1 MERSYVR
8 RIGGLGVMLGWLA
21 ASAPGQITTN
31 IWDGESSTDWMT
43 AANWTNSTANDVA
56 LADGNA
62 VEFYAV
68 GNNLSTILGQDWI
81 IDRLIFNAGAD
92 SDVTI
97 GGANTLT
104 ISNGIIV
111 DADSAGAHAILANV
125 ALAQNQTWTI
135 NTNTSTL
142 GNNLLV
148 GGVISGDATLTKAG
162 TGNLTLTNSNTYT
175 GGTLVNAGI
184 LVLNHDNAAGGGG
197 ITLQNTATRL
207 QLGDG
212 VNVSNSLIIG
222 NTGNQKVL
230 TVAAAT
236 TGLYSGTIL
245 VQEVGVG
252 NFDIDVG
259 AGAML
264 SVTNTISRSGATVIA
279 GIDKLGSGT
288 LLLSGNNTYL
298 GRTVIGSGTTGGGTL
313 IAGHNNALS
322 LSNVTLTG
330 SGSAL
335 QVADGVSLA
344 NDIIVSDSGNNKTVG
359 LASGAT
365 SGEFSGNITINEI
378 TAANFDL
385 SADVGGTLTISGT
398 IGASAGAN
406 INKEGAGTVVLTGAN
421 SAFDRNVTI
430 NAGTLLASNNLAL
443 GAAGTVTLANTD
455 ARLDLAN
462 GITITNNLTVGGT
475 GNNKTVGLQSGA
487 SSALYAGEISIAET
501 GQGNFDVF
509 ADTGG
514 TLTISN
520 VISGGTAG
528 VSKEGAGTV
537 VLSGANTYG
546 DGTFVNAGTLTV
558 TGGVAIPD
566 ASAVVI
572 ADVAGATLSLQSDET
587 IGSLSGGGASGGTV
601 DLGANALTVGDATTT
616 FFGGTITNTGSLVKQ
631 GAGALVL
638 MNDNTYTGSTTVRE
652 GVLLLGSANAL
663 PGGIGATGGTSAL
676 ILTNGGI
683 IGLAATD
690 FLRGTGTGSDQVQ
703 WAGDGGFAAFM
714 FDRNVNLGGAT
725 GTVTWGSGDFVPTG
739 NRLILGA
746 AGASNTVTILNPIAF
761 GASDR
766 TVLAND
772 GAALIDGRLS
782 GELSGTGGLV
792 KEGAGTLA
800 LATSNTYSGDTL
812 VAGGV
817 LRIEDANALPGGV
830 GASGGTSAL
839 ILSNSGVIGLAAGDF
854 FRGAGTGADQVQWAG
869 SGGFAAYGADRVV
882 NLGGATGTVT
892 WGSGGFVSNEF
903 ELILATAEA
912 THTLDFQNHI
922 VLSGTNLFRADQGAA
937 AIDGRLS
944 GDLSGSGSFF
954 KTGLGVIELT
964 GSNTYSGATEVL
976 AGDLVLGGAN
986 ALSPNT
992 WLIISNFNVVTL
1004 GAADFTNALGS
1015 GTAGTVEWTGS
1026 GGFAAHGADR
1036 IVNLGG
1042 ATGQVTWGSGF
1053 FVPEVVDNS
1062 TLVLGSASASN
1073 TVDFLNPIDLG
1084 FSNRTVQANDGF
1096 AAIDGKLSG
1105 VLSGAA
1111 LATETNFTKTGA
1123 GTLALT
1129 AANTY
1134 TGLTVVSAGALR
1146 AVNDAAL
1153 GLTNGGTIVNSGAA
1167 LEMEGGITIGAEDL
1181 TLGGTGIGGAGALRN
1196 VSGSNVFQG
1205 NVFLSANTTFGSDAG
1220 ILVLDGD
1227 AILGAEGTERAVT
1240 FNGPGDFVVN
1250 SLVSNA
1256 TTFNKIV
1263 GTGTLTLNGASLHT
1277 GNTVIREGTLKLGAD
1292 NVLPENSTYVANLT
1306 GSFATLDIAGRTD
1319 AIGALIL
1326 GQNPT
1331 ADGSTNNVIDSV
1343 GGGLLRLGGAVT
1355 YDASGGNF
1363 TNAGSVI
1370 SANLDLNNATRV
1382 FNVEDSALATDDL
1395 VVSGTITNS
1404 GATASGIRKDGA
1416 GTLVFSGS
1424 NTYDGL
1430 TSVNGGTLVAANN
1443 QAFGS
1448 VGYISMTNTGA
1459 RLELADGITI
1469 DRNMIVESRAEN
1481 KTLAIR
1487 GGASV
1492 ATYAG
1497 DITILEATANN
1508 FDIAADAGGTL
1519 TISGV
1524 IGGGGAA
1531 GVEKVGAG
1539 TVVLASNNTYTG
1551 QTTISEGVLQVGNG
1565 GVSGTLGGGAV
1576 TNNSALVFNRSDT
1589 ITVANAIRGTGTLTN
1604 AGAGKTILTAAN
1616 NFSGGSVISDGALEL
1631 RAATS
1636 GGTGDIRLNGGDLW
1650 LLNNSGTTYGN
1661 DIFVDVNGSIYMGR
1675 TTLGAAVTHT
1685 VGDITLGAGRTLIV
1699 RGTNLNNNVNY
1710 TLAAGDLILAGD
1722 GTLDIREGPGSGDG
1736 TVRVNNVLAGGAGQD
1751 LVVKGNDPNQSQ
1763 LFINDGL
1770 FVGGD
1775 LIVGTN
1781 ALVRTPD
1788 GGTNVAGNINLR
1800 GGLLGINMDFTR
1812 DLGTGAGQV
1821 QLTSDGTRQ
1830 SGFSAFDNPVVVRIE
1845 DGGGNLTNLVW
1856 GSSTF
1861 DPGQLT
1867 LNQDDANSTI
1877 ELQNSIDLNAGS
1889 GSVDRTF
1896 NVYANVGTISGAISN
1911 GGAGRANFVKGGGG
1925 TLSLT
1930 GASDWNGQTR
1940 ITAGTLRVTNVTAL
1954 ATSFASSNLFLN
1966 PGNAIGVLET
1976 QGLLTNALGG
1986 GVGQVRIVGG
1996 GNAGQNARPGFSAY
2010 GGDLT
2015 IDLGGDGTGT
2025 GSQLVWGSA
2034 DFNVSGPSTN
2044 NGALLLNTANADG
2057 TVRLMNDIDL
2067 NGQDLFLAGPDYR
2080 RIEVNGSTA
2089 VLGGD
2094 ISNGG
2099 TDPVGI
2105 LKRGA
2110 GTLVMA
2116 GNNTYDGLTEV
2127 AAGTLLV
2134 NGSHFGG
2141 GDYTVSGGTTLGGTG
2156 TIGSAVLIAS
2166 NAVMSPGN
2174 SIGTFTTTNNFT
2186 FSTGGVLQI
2195 ELDHVLA
2202 ASDMLVVSG
2211 ALDISGAILSL
2222 TNLGTGGDLAL
2233 LDDTY
2238 IIAQYGS
2245 LIGDTFFNHADVLG
2259 LLPTGYEIEYN
2270 YLGGNQIALVI
2281 PEPGA
2286 IAALLLGGVVVGA
2299 LARRRRATMAATGE
2313 ARR

>member
-1 MERSYVR
+1 MERSCWL
-8 RIGGLGVMLGWLA
+8 RIAGLAVALGAW
-21 ASAPGQITTN
+21 ASAAMAATN
-31 IWDGESSTDWMT
+31 IWDGDTDGSWT
-43 AANWTNSTANDVA
+43 NGANWVGNVP
-56 LADGNA
+56 LVDGES
-62 VEFYAV
+62 VDFYSV
-68 GNNLSTILGQDWI
+68 GNNLSTLLGQDWI

-125 ALAQNQTWTI
+125 ALAQSQTWTI
-135 NTNTSTL
+135 DSILTNFT
-142 GNNLLV
+142 V
-148 GGVISGDATLTKAG
+148 GGVISGVSGATLTKVGAG
-162 TGNLTLTNSNTYT
+162 TLTFTNSNTYDGGTTVGAGTLVAAHDNALGGGSVTITNTSAGLRLGDGVTVTNNLIIGNPGNAKSFGLEAGASNALFAGTIVIQETAAGNFDIRVDT
-175 GGTLVNAGI
+175 GGTLTI
-184 LVLNHDNAAGGGG
+184 S
-197 ITLQNTATRL
+197 
-207 QLGDG
+207 
-212 VNVSNSLIIG
+212 NV
-222 NTGNQKVL
+222 
-230 TVAAAT
+230 
-236 TGLYSGTIL
+236 
-245 VQEVGVG
+245 
-252 NFDIDVG
+252 
-259 AGAML
+259 
-264 SVTNTISRSGATVIA
+264 ISRSAANALA

-288 LLLSGNNTYL
+288 LILSGDNTYL
-298 GRTVIGSGTTGGGTL
+298 GRTIIGSGTTGGGTL

-344 NDIIVSDSGNNKTVG
+344 NDIIVSDNGNNKTVG

-365 SGEFSGNITINEI
+365 SGEFSGNITINE
-378 TAANFDL
+378 TTGANFDV

-398 IGASAGAN
+398 IGSSGGAD

-421 SAFDRNVTI
+421 SAFNRNVVI
-430 NAGTLLASNNLAL
+430 NGGTLLASNNLAFGSVGSVSL
-443 GAAGTVTLANTD
+443 TNTD
-455 ARLDLAN
+455 TRLELAD
-462 GITITNNLTVGGT
+462 GIIIDRPLTIENR

-487 SSALYAGEISIAET
+487 SSALYAGAISIVEA

-546 DGTFVNAGTLTV
+546 DGTFVNAGTLIV

-566 ASAVVI
+566 ASGVFI
-572 ADVAGATLSLQSDET
+572 ADVAGATLRLQSSET
-587 IGSLSGGGASGGTV
+587 IGSLSGGGAAGGVV
-601 DLGANALTVGDATTT
+601 DLGANTLTVGDATTT

-631 GAGALVL
+631 GTGALVL
-638 MNDNTYTGSTTVRE
+638 TNDNTYTGSTTVRE

-663 PGGIGATGGTSAL
+663 PGGVGATGGTSAL
-676 ILTNGGI
+676 ILTNGGV

-703 WAGDGGFAAFM
+703 WTGDGGFAAYM

-725 GTVTWGSGDFVPTG
+725 GLVTWGSGDFVPTG
-739 NRLILGA
+739 NRLVLGA

-792 KEGAGTLA
+792 KEGPGTLA
-800 LATSNTYSGDTL
+800 LAASNTYSGGTF

-817 LRIEDANALPGGV
+817 LRLEDANALPGGI

-839 ILSNSGVIGLAAGDF
+839 VLTNGGVIGLAAGDF
-854 FRGAGTGADQVQWAG
+854 FRGVGTGSDQVQWAG
-869 SGGFAAYGADRVV
+869 SGGFAAYGADRIV

-892 WGSGGFVSNEF
+892 WGSGGFVSNDF

-986 ALSPNT
+986 SLSPNT

-1015 GTAGTVEWTGS
+1015 DAAGTVEWTGS

-1036 IVNLGG
+1036 FVNLGG

-1053 FVPEVVDNS
+1053 FVPEAVDNS
-1062 TLVLGSASASN
+1062 TLVLGSAAASN
-1073 TVDFLNPIDLG
+1073 TVDFQNPIVLG

-1105 VLSGAA
+1105 VLSGSA
-1111 LATETNFTKTGA
+1111 LETETNFTKTGA
-1123 GTLALT
+1123 GTLALS

-1146 AVNDAAL
+1146 AQNNAAL

-1167 LEMEGGITIGAEDL
+1167 LELEGGITLAEPL
-1181 TLGGTGIGGAGALRN
+1181 TLGGTGISAGGALRN
-1196 VSGSNVFQG
+1196 ISGNNTNSG
-1205 NVFLSANTTFGSDAG
+1205 IITLGANTRINSDAG
-1220 ILVLDGD
+1220 TLALLGDVQASGANRTLVLGGAGDIVVDG
-1227 AILGAEGTERAVT
+1227 
-1240 FNGPGDFVVN
+1240 
-1250 SLVSNA
+1250 
-1256 TTFNKIV
+1256 KI
-1263 GTGTLTLNGASLHT
+1263 GTGGGADITSVTKDGLGTVTLNGANDHT

-1306 GSFATLDIAGRTD
+1306 GSFSTLDIAGRTD

-1331 ADGSTNNVIDSV
+1331 ADGSTNTVIDSG
-1343 GGGLLRLGGAVT
+1343 GGGLLRLGGNVT
-1355 YDASGGNF
+1355 YDASGGDF

-1370 SANLDLNNATRV
+1370 SANLDLNDATRV
-1382 FNVEDSALATDDL
+1382 FSVEDSALATDDL
-1395 VVSGTITNS
+1395 LVSGTITNS
-1404 GATASGIRKDGA
+1404 GATAAGIRKDGV

-1443 QAFGS
+1443 QAFGN

-1469 DRNMIVESRAEN
+1469 ARNMIVENRAEN

-1492 ATYAG
+1492 ATYSG
-1497 DITILEATANN
+1497 DITILETTANN
-1508 FDIAADAGGTL
+1508 FDLSADAGGTL

-1524 IGGGGAA
+1524 IGGTGAA

-1539 TVVLASNNTYTG
+1539 AVVLASNNTYSG
-1551 QTTISEGVLQVGNG
+1551 QTTISGGVLQVGNG

-1589 ITVANAIRGTGTLTN
+1589 YTVANVIRGTGTLTN

-1685 VGDITLGAGRTLIV
+1685 VGDVTLGAGRTLIV
-1699 RGTNLNNNVNY
+1699 RGTNLNNNANY
-1710 TLAAGDLILAGD
+1710 TLAASDLILAGD
-1722 GTLDIREGPGSGDG
+1722 GTLDIREGPGTGDG
-1736 TVRVNNVLAGGAGQD
+1736 TFRVDNVLAGGAGQD
-1751 LVVKGNDPNQSQ
+1751 LTVKGNDPNQSQ
-1763 LFINDGL
+1763 IFVNSGL
-1770 FVGGD
+1770 YVGGN
-1775 LIVGTN
+1775 LTIGTN

-1788 GGTNVAGNINLR
+1788 GATNVVGNINLR
-1800 GGLLGINMDFTR
+1800 GGVLGLNMDFAR
-1812 DLGTGAGQV
+1812 ELGTGAGQAR
-1821 QLTSDGTRQ
+1821 LTLGGTFQ
-1830 SGFSAFDNPVVVRIE
+1830 SGFSAFDSPVVVRIE
-1845 DGGGNLTNLVW
+1845 DGSGNLTNLVW
-1856 GSSTF
+1856 GSGTF
-1861 DPGQLT
+1861 NPGVLM
-1867 LNQDDANSTI
+1867 LNQDDANSAI
-1877 ELQNSIDLNAGS
+1877 EFQNDIDLNVAAGS
-1889 GSVDRTF
+1889 TDRTV
-1896 NVYANVGTISGAISN
+1896 NVHANVATISGAITN
-1911 GGAGRANFVKGGGG
+1911 EGAGAANFVKGGAG
-1925 TLSLT
+1925 TLWLT
-1930 GASDWNGQTR
+1930 GATDWNGQTR
-1940 ITAGTLRVTNVTAL
+1940 IGAGVLRVTNVTAL
-1954 ATSFASSNLFLN
+1954 ASSFASSNLAIN
-1966 PGNAIGVLET
+1966 PGNANGVLET

-1996 GNAGQNARPGFSAY
+1996 GNAGQNTRPGFSAF

-2034 DFNVSGPSTN
+2034 DFNPSGPSTN

-2067 NGQDLFLAGPDYR
+2067 NGQDLFLAGADYR

-2094 ISNGG
+2094 ISNNGA
-2099 TDPVGI
+2099 DPVGM

-2116 GNNTYDGLTEV
+2116 GYNTYDGLTEV
-2127 AAGTLLV
+2127 VAGSLLV
-2134 NGSHFGG
+2134 VGSHFGG
-2141 GDYTVSGGTTLGGTG
+2141 GDYNVAANATLGGTG

-2195 ELDHVLA
+2195 ELDHELA
-2202 ASDMLVVSG
+2202 ASDRLVVSG
-2211 ALDISGAILSL
+2211 ALDIAGAILSL
-2222 TNLGTGGDLAL
+2222 TNLGAGGDLAS

-2238 IIAQYGS
+2238 IIAEYGS
-2245 LIGDTFFNHADVLG
+2245 LIGDTFFNHTDVLG
-2259 LLPTGYEIEYN
+2259 LLPVGYEIAYN
-2270 YLGGNQIALVI
+2270 YLGANQIALVI
-2281 PEPGA
+2281 PEPGSVV
-2286 IAALLLGGVVVGA
+2286 ALMLGGAVVGV
-2299 LARRRRATMAATGE
+2299 LARRRRAKLAAMQEG
-2313 ARR
+2313 RR

>member
-8 RIGGLGVMLGWLA
+8 RIGGLA
-21 ASAPGQITTN
+21 AVLSMWASVAPAATN
-31 IWDGESSTDWMT
+31 IWDGDTDGSWT
-43 AANWTNSTANDVA
+43 DGANWV
-56 LADGNA
+56 GNVPLVNGES
-62 VEFYAV
+62 VEFYSV

-81 IDRLIFNAGAD
+81 INRLIFNSGAD
-92 SDVTI
+92 SAVTI

-148 GGVISGDATLTKAG
+148 GGVISGNATLTKAG
-162 TGNLTLTNSNTYT
+162 TGILTLTNQNTFT
-175 GGTLVNAGI
+175 GGLTLSLGRLRVG
-184 LVLNHDNAAGGGG
+184 HDDA
-197 ITLQNTATRL
+197 
-207 QLGDG
+207 
-212 VNVSNSLIIG
+212 
-222 NTGNQKVL
+222 
-230 TVAAAT
+230 
-236 TGLYSGTIL
+236 
-245 VQEVGVG
+245 
-252 NFDIDVG
+252 
-259 AGAML
+259 
-264 SVTNTISRSGATVIA
+264 
-279 GIDKLGSGT
+279 LGSGT
-288 LLLSGNNTYL
+288 LTWGGAATLSSDSTEARLITNAVALNGNITLGDATDNGALTFTGPMSLANAVRTLNVNSLVTNSGVISGTGTTAGFTKGAGGTLVLAGTNNTFAGAVQINQGTVVVASLANVGTNSSLGTGVGTSLIRMGNNNNAGILEYVGEGASTD
-298 GRTVIGSGTTGGGTL
+298 RQVQIGSGNVVNTGGAT
-313 IAGHNNALS
+313 INN
-322 LSNVTLTG
+322 NG
-330 SGSAL
+330 SGPLVFSANAFNVAFGTATGARALTLGGSNADTNTIIGAIIDNSAL
-335 QVADGVSLA
+335 GGIVSLTKA
-344 NDIIVSDSGNNKTVG
+344 
-359 LASGAT
+359 
-365 SGEFSGNITINEI
+365 
-378 TAANFDL
+378 
-385 SADVGGTLTISGT
+385 
-398 IGASAGAN
+398 
-406 INKEGAGTVVLTGAN
+406 
-421 SAFDRNVTI
+421 
-430 NAGTLLASNNLAL
+430 
-443 GAAGTVTLANTD
+443 
-455 ARLDLAN
+455 
-462 GITITNNLTVGGT
+462 GT
-475 GNNKTVGLQSGA
+475 GNW
-487 SSALYAGEISIAET
+487 
-501 GQGNFDVF
+501 
-509 ADTGG
+509 
-514 TLTISN
+514 
-520 VISGGTAG
+520 
-528 VSKEGAGTV
+528 V
-537 VLSGANTYG
+537 VLGTNTFSGQ
-546 DGTFVNAGTLTV
+546 VLINAGTLTV
-558 TGGVAIPD
+558 NTIAGAGTNSALGTGVSNAVVRMGNNNNTGTLEYIGSGATTDRQVQIGSGTVGNTGGATILNNGTGALVFSATDFNSPFATATGTRALTLGGSNTGPNAILGAIIDNVGVTTTGRVNVSKID
-566 ASAVVI
+566 AGTWILAGTNTYTGATTIGGGALIVTGGLAIGDLSAVTLSN
-572 ADVAGATLSLQSDET
+572 VAGALLQLRSDET
-587 IGSLSGGGASGGTV
+587 IGSLAGGDGIGGTV
-601 DLGANALTVGDATTT
+601 DLGGNTLTVGGNNSSTI
-616 FFGGTITNTGSLVKQ
+616 FGGTITNAGALVKQ
-631 GAGALVL
+631 GTGTMALT
-638 MNDNTYTGSTTVRE
+638 NDNTYSGPTTVA
-652 GVLLLGSANAL
+652 GGTLVVGSANAL
-663 PGGIGATGGTSAL
+663 PGGVGTTGGTSAL
-676 ILTNGGI
+676 GLTG
-683 IGLAATD
+683 
-690 FLRGTGTGSDQVQ
+690 
-703 WAGDGGFAAFM
+703 
-714 FDRNVNLGGAT
+714 
-725 GTVTWGSGDFVPTG
+725 
-739 NRLILGA
+739 
-746 AGASNTVTILNPIAF
+746 
-761 GASDR
+761 
-766 TVLAND
+766 
-772 GAALIDGRLS
+772 
-782 GELSGTGGLV
+782 
-792 KEGAGTLA
+792 
-800 LATSNTYSGDTL
+800 
-812 VAGGV
+812 GGV
-817 LRIEDANALPGGV
+817 L
-830 GASGGTSAL
+830 
-839 ILSNSGVIGLAAGDF
+839 GLGFDNF
-854 FRGAGTGADQVQWAG
+854 TRELGTGVSNVAWTG
-869 SGGFAAYGADRVV
+869 SGGFAAYGADRRV
-882 NLGGATGTVT
+882 NIGGATQQLA
-892 WGSGGFVSNEF
+892 WGQTDFVSGDD
-903 ELILATAEA
+903 ELIFGASDA
-912 THTLDFQNHI
+912 THTLIFENDI
-922 VLSGTNLFRADQGAA
+922 VLSGTNRFRANDGSAA
-937 AIDGRLS
+937 VDGRVE
-944 GDLSGSGSFF
+944 GDLSGTGSFW
-954 KTGLGVIELT
+954 KTGAGTLELA
-964 GSNTYSGATEVL
+964 GSNTYSGATEIF
-976 AGDLVLGGAN
+976 AGQLLLSGAN
-986 ALSPNT
+986 ALSDNT
-992 WLIISNFNVVTL
+992 HLVISNFAVVVL
-1004 GAADFTNALGS
+1004 GAGDFTRDVGTGS
-1015 GTAGTVEWTGS
+1015 GEVEWTGS
-1026 GGFAAHGADR
+1026 GGFAAAGADR
-1036 IVNLGG
+1036 VVNLFGD
-1042 ATGQVTWGSGF
+1042 GQAVTWGVGN
-1053 FVPEVVDNS
+1053 FVPHGE
-1062 TLVLGSASASN
+1062 TLVLGSAIA
-1073 TVDFLNPIDLG
+1073 THMVDFQNGIVLG
-1084 FSNRTVQANDGF
+1084 DAGTNRTVQVDDGTG
-1096 AAIDGKLSG
+1096 AVDAQLSG
-1105 VLSGAA
+1105 VLAGGAG
-1111 LATETNFTKTGA
+1111 FTKTGA
-1123 GTLALT
+1123 GTLALSG
-1129 AANTY
+1129 ANTY

-1146 AVNDAAL
+1146 ALNDAAL

-1227 AILGAEGTERAVT
+1227 AILGAEGTDRAVT

-1292 NVLPENSTYVANLT
+1292 DVLPENSTYVANLT

-1319 AIGALIL
+1319 AIGALLL

-1469 DRNMIVESRAEN
+1469 DRNMIIENRAEN

-1497 DITILEATANN
+1497 DITILETTANN
-1508 FDIAADAGGTL
+1508 FDLSADAGGTL

-1524 IGGGGAA
+1524 IGGTAAA

-1551 QTTISEGVLQVGNG
+1551 QTTISGGVLQVGNG

-1576 TNNSALVFNRSDT
+1576 TNSSALVFNRSDT

-1775 LIVGTN
+1775 LIIGTN